1 MTKARVDL
9 LSAKVLFDAGLTDPA
24 CFHSQ
29 QSAEKYLKALLEEHD
44 RVIPRTHDL
53 LVLIDMVTPY
63 IAVRETI
70 RDAAAML
77 TVHAIEV
84 RYPGTDRGV
93 EDAKDAIS
101 SAGLIQRWA
110 LSFIG
115 EGDMDEGG
123 TNEDGQGN

>member
-1 MTKARVDL
+1 MTKACVDL

-29 QSAEKYLKALLEEHD
+29 QSAEKHLKALLEEHD
-44 RVIPRTHDL
+44 RVVPRTHDL

-63 IAVRETI
+63 IAVPDTI

-77 TVHAIEV
+77 TVHAVEV
-84 RYPGTDRGV
+84 RYPGTDTGV

-101 SAGLIQRWA
+101 SAEIIQGWA
-110 LSFIG
+110 LSSIG
-115 EGDMDEGG
+115 GDDMDEGG
-123 TNEDGQGN
+123 TNENRKDN